1 LRYAKNM
8 TLTLPKWFD
17 LHTHFRQGPA
27 VAAYVQAHLDMGC
40 AGALAMPNTQ
50 PPVSRVSGA
59 AEPDSWSIESYTEA
73 LHAAGTEVFE
83 ELIVPL
89 YLTRQTTAKMIAEG
103 AASGLLRA
111 CKYYPPHGTT
121 NAEHGLPMDDLIG
134 GDVLRAMEEHGVILC
149 IHGEQHALSGS
160 DYLDSQQNAET
171 RFYQER
177 MPRLVAAHPKL
188 RIVCE
193 HITTRTAAEFVGA
206 ASDSVGAT
214 LTPQHLLYTLGHL
227 IQGLK
232 YHLYCLPIVKF
243 QDDRTALREA
253 VTAQGQRKFFAG
265 TDSAPHTTKATAC
278 GCAAGCFT
286 GGCAPQL
293 YAMAFEQAGLDL
305 STPDGQNRFE
315 AFLCHNGPAFYGFP
329 SSAQHFR
336 MQKTPAQC
344 AILET
349 PAGPVTPLPVGLGIE
364 LDWQICS

>member
-1 LRYAKNM
+1 M

-27 VAAYVQAHLDMGC
+27 MPAYIQAHLDMGC

-59 AEPDSWSIESYTEA
+59 AQDDSRSIESYSAE
-73 LHAAGTEVFE
+73 LRAAGADAFE
-83 ELIVPL
+83 QLIVPL
-89 YLTRQTTAKMIAEG
+89 YLTRQTTESMIRDG

-134 GDVLRAMEEHGVILC
+134 GEVFHAMEEHGIVLC
-149 IHGEQHALSGS
+149 IHGEQHALSGP
-160 DYLDSQQNAET
+160 DYIDAQQNAET
-171 RFYQER
+171 RFYTER
-177 MPRLVAAHPKL
+177 MPRLLAAHPKL

-193 HITTRTAAEFVGA
+193 HITTRTAAEFVAGA
-206 ASDSVGAT
+206 PDHVGAT
-214 LTPQHLLYTLGHL
+214 ITPQHLLYTLGHL

-243 QDDRTALREA
+243 QDDRAALRQA
-253 VTAQGQRKFFAG
+253 VTTPGLTKFFAG

-293 YAMAFEQAGLDL
+293 YAMAFEDAGVDL
-305 STPDGQNRFE
+305 ATADGQAAFARF
-315 AFLCHNGPAFYGFP
+315 LSLNGPAFYGFP
-329 SSAQHFR
+329 ASSQSFTMEKASSQ
-336 MQKTPAQC
+336 TLV
-344 AILET
+344 LET
-349 PAGPVTPLPVGLGIE
+349 PAGPVTPLPAGMGIE
-364 LDWQICS
+364 LTWRIAM